1 MSATKRG
8 PTPPIH
14 RPRDPERLR
23 RTLLLPVAALA
34 LAAAAGTAS
43 GADVPCDEHRPGR
56 VFTELEAID
65 ERGEA
70 RLKSALGALSAQEG
84 WSQSDWEKFT
94 LGLSDNPRTDAME
107 ARRDELMT
115 QIFVLIA
122 RPPLDCERL
131 DVLEAEVL
139 EIERRQWEYAVEE
152 VEQRLGRDPVLKPL

>member
-1 MSATKRG
+1 MSATKLGQMPPMHRSRNPG
-8 PTPPIH
+8 RLHRTP
-14 RPRDPERLR
+14 
-23 RTLLLPVAALA
+23 LLSVAALA
-34 LAAAAGTAS
+34 LAAAAGFTSA
-43 GADVPCDEHRPGR
+43 ADVPCDEHRPGR

-65 ERGEA
+65 ARGEA
-70 RLKSALGALSAQEG
+70 RLKTALSALSAQEG

-152 VEQRLGRDPVLKPL
+152 VEQRLGKDPVLKPL